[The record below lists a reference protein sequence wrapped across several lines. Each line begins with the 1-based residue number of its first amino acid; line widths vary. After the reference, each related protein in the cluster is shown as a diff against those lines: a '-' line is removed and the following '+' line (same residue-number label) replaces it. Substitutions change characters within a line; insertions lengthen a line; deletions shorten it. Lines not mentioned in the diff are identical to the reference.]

1 MIFSKWWALV
11 LRGIAAIIFGLFA
24 FFLPGITVGVLIIL
38 FAAYALVDGV
48 FSIAAAINRTDRSGH
63 WGAMLLRGILGILA
77 SIAAM
82 AYPGMTALVLL
93 YLIAAWAIVTGI
105 LEISAAIRLRKV
117 ITGEWM
123 LVVAGILS
131 ILFALG
137 VAVFPAPGILAVVWL
152 IGTYAVLFGAVM
164 VALGLSLRA
173 RGREVEVERRGAST
187 TPPFLKRFM
196 REYCH

>member
-24 FFLPGITVGVLIIL
+24 FLLPGITVGVLIIL

-131 ILFALG
+131 ILFGLG
-137 VAVFPAPGILAVVWL
+137 LGTFPGPGILAVVWL

-173 RGREVEVERRGAST
+173 RGREVEVERRAA
-187 TPPFLKRFM
+187 
-196 REYCH
+196 

>member
-1 MIFSKWWALV
+1 
-11 LRGIAAIIFGLFA
+11 
-24 FFLPGITVGVLIIL
+24 
-38 FAAYALVDGV
+38 
-48 FSIAAAINRTDRSGH
+48 
-63 WGAMLLRGILGILA
+63 
-77 SIAAM
+77 
-82 AYPGMTALVLL
+82 LVLL

-131 ILFALG
+131 ILFGLG
-137 VAVFPAPGILAVVWL
+137 LAAFPGPGILAVVWL

-173 RGREVEVERRGAST
+173 RGREVEVERRAA
-187 TPPFLKRFM
+187 
-196 REYCH
+196 